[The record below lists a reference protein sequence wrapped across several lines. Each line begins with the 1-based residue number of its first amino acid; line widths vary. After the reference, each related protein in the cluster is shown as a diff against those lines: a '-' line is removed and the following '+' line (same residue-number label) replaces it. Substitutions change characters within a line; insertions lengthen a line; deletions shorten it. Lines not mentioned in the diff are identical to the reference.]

1 MKTKIIVCYIKRVLF
16 GLSSSSFLLSS
27 GLTHRVH
34 NYESVLQFIKSL
46 HVDDLVSTDNLLKEV
61 EDY

>member
-27 GLTHRVH
+27 GLTHRAH

-46 HVDDLVSTDNLLKEV
+46 HVDDLVSTDNSLKEV

>member
-1 MKTKIIVCYIKRVLF
+1 MKTKIIVYYIKRVLF

>member
-1 MKTKIIVCYIKRVLF
+1 MKTKIFVYYIKRVLF

-46 HVDDLVSTDNLLKEV
+46 HVDDLVSTDNSLKEV

>member
-27 GLTHRVH
+27 GLTHRAH
-34 NYESVLQFIKSL
+34 IYESVLQFIKSL
-46 HVDDLVSTDNLLKEV
+46 HVDDLVSTDNSLKEV

>member
-1 MKTKIIVCYIKRVLF
+1 MKTKIIVYYIKRVLF

-46 HVDDLVSTDNLLKEV
+46 HVDDLVSTDNSLKEV

>member
-46 HVDDLVSTDNLLKEV
+46 HVDDLVSTDNSLKEV